1 MLTESIYSDMKD
13 AGCVILSD
21 FMLHVTLGRVMSYD
35 VELSDIKMVLE
46 KVSMSPITLTLTDVD
61 YREFRGR
68 TIFETQLK
76 DTSLTN
82 S

>member
-1 MLTESIYSDMKD
+1 MKD
-13 AGCVILSD
+13 VGCVILSD

-35 VELSDIKMVLE
+35 VELSDIKKVLE
-46 KVSMSPITLTLTDVD
+46 NNTISPITLTLTDVD

-76 DTSLTN
+76 DASPTN
-82 S
+82 SLYRHRCF